1 MLAIKFLKFLASWC
15 CVCAHPFSHARSSRK
30 SDRRDD
36 RGTSDSRGH
45 RSDYGSDRRHHDRAM
60 GDSDSDASGKLF
72 IGGVSWQTTEVRRL
86 ACTPLQAR
94 APNSAC
100 VRLL

>member
-1 MLAIKFLKFLASWC
+1 MR
-15 CVCAHPFSHARSSRK
+15 ARLRRDAVFGVRSNNCK
-30 SDRRDD
+30 LERRDD
-36 RGTSDSRGH
+36 RGTIDSRGH
-45 RSDYGSDRRHHDRAM
+45 RRHHDRAM